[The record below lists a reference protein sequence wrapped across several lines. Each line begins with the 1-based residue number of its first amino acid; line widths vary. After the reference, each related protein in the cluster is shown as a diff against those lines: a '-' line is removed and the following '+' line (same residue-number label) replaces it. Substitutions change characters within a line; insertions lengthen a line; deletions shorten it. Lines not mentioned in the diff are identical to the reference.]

1 MEQRGLWEERPG
13 EAWGPPRNG
22 EARGELL
29 QTLVFRTL
37 RTFVFRTLR
46 SPRSLHPSALSPL
59 SAPEA
64 QLPAAPS
71 GAFASQAALAPAQG
85 AQPRPHQWAERER
98 HL

>member
-1 MEQRGLWEERPG
+1 MGGEPR

-22 EARGELL
+22 EARARLL

-46 SPRSLHPSALSPL
+46 SPQSLHPSALSPL
-59 SAPEA
+59 SVPEA

-71 GAFASQAALAPAQG
+71 GAFASQAVLASAQET
-85 AQPRPHQWAERER
+85 QPRPHQWAEREK